1 MKNTAINTLT
11 YTGIVTLSQYIG
23 KKKVKI
29 AQMHNTGGE
38 SLFRFLAN
46 CFTGNFESAQNNRPA
61 KVKLLNKTLV
71 GNDIVYRSVSGF
83 IFVRNLKQMVVN
95 SGECCV
101 RYSFIIPRDLFEDL
115 TNISTLG
122 LGLYALNAP
131 EDAPD
136 SFVAF
141 CALSSNLNLNRNKI
155 TNASL
160 VVDWDLLIANNGAA
174 GTSV

>member
-23 KKKVKI
+23 NKKVKI
-29 AQMHNTGGE
+29 AQLHNTGGE
-38 SLFRFLAN
+38 SLFKFLAN
-46 CFTGNFESAQNNRPA
+46 CFAGNFESAQNNRPA

-71 GNDIVYRSVSGF
+71 GDDIVYRSVSGF
-83 IFVRNLKQMVVN
+83 IFVRNLQQRLVN
-95 SGECCV
+95 SRECCV

-122 LGLYALNAP
+122 LGLYSLDTP
-131 EDAPD
+131 EDEPG

-141 CALSSNLNLNRNKI
+141 CALSADLNLNRNKI

-160 VVDWDLLIANNGAA
+160 VVDWDLLIANGSTA
-174 GTSV
+174 GTSL